1 MESVAL
7 GQVKE
12 KELDDVA
19 LTSEPEGID
28 FSDSELIQDST
39 HDDSTSNK
47 RGSDL
52 ALRIK
57 SRFRK
62 LRTRKD
68 HDSEDDD
75 KNVLKKDITLF
86 SAIAYVVGSIIG
98 SGIFITPK
106 SILCS
111 TGSFGMSMIV
121 WTIGGMVA
129 MAGGLCYVEL
139 ALLIRNSGADYSYLK
154 EPYSFGKKYKAADL
168 FGSILGFV
176 YLWSSIWINRAFSI
190 AIISLSCAQYL
201 VTPFFIDCSSSD
213 IPKAPIKL
221 LALVIIC
228 KCDFNEPLG
237 GHSPPPSDK

>member
-7 GQVKE
+7 SQVKE

-39 HDDSTSNK
+39 THDDSTSNK
-47 RGSDL
+47 RGGDL

-139 ALLIRNSGADYSYLK
+139 ALLIRKSGAEYIYIK
-154 EPYSFGKKYKAADL
+154 ETYSFKYKYRGFKVL
-168 FGSILGFV
+168 GSLLGF
-176 YLWSSIWINRAFSI
+176 LFIWSAIFLMRSASI
-190 AIISLSCAQYL
+190 AIITLACAQYL
-201 VTPFFIDCSSSD
+201 IQPFFIDCD
-213 IPKAPIKL
+213 GIPKSAIRL
-221 LALVIIC
+221 LALAIIREFPFLLYNC
-228 KCDFNEPLG
+228 GPN
-237 GHSPPPSDK
+237 